1 MLIST
6 YIVKM
11 PGGHDMPQHPVVSR
25 EEWVGARRALL
36 LREKEATHLRDQIN
50 AERLALP
57 WVQVDKTYVFDTPA
71 GKRTLAELFD
81 GRSQLIVYHFMLGP
95 GWRAGC
101 PGCSFLSDHLDGSLP
116 HLEHHDVTLVAV
128 SRAPLAEIQAYQK
141 RMGWRFPWVS
151 SFGSDFNF
159 DYHVSFTAES
169 VRDGHASYNFAPVPP
184 TDDAKESELPGLSAF
199 YKDETGQVFH
209 TYSSYGR
216 GPEELIGTL
225 MILDRAPKGR
235 NEQQTM
241 DFVRRHDEYEDAP
254 RLRVSGQDWQAD
266 AQLLARKGRTPEAP
280 AAP

>member
-1 MLIST
+1 
-6 YIVKM
+6 
-11 PGGHDMPQHPVVSR
+11 MPQHPVVSR
-25 EEWVGARRALL
+25 EEWVGARKALL
-36 LREKEATHLRDQIN
+36 LREKEATHLRDKIN

-57 WVQVDKTYVFDTPA
+57 WVKVDKTYVFDTPV
-71 GKRTLAELFD
+71 GKRTLADLFN

-101 PGCSFLSDHLDGSLP
+101 SGCSFLSDHLDGSLP

-128 SRAPLAEIQAYQK
+128 SRAPLTEIQAYQK

-159 DYHVSFTAES
+159 DYHVSFTPES
-169 VRDGHASYNFAPVPP
+169 IRDGKASYNFAPVPA

-209 TYSSYGR
+209 TYSTYGR
-216 GPEELIGTL
+216 GDEELIGTL

-235 NEQQTM
+235 NEQKTM

-254 RLRVSGQDWQAD
+254 RSRASGQDRQAD
-266 AQLLARKGRTPEAP
+266 ALLLAPKGRTPEAP